1 VRSTVGLEADGFP
14 HLKASI
20 YNLVFR
26 RETVRLEEWQKY
38 LEARFVDEEEVE
50 PPIKNPAPEQT
61 QTSSEPKAA
70 QADPLPEA
78 VTTNHTALTMV
89 ETVPVTVTAP
99 TPTTPSE
106 SPQDETVAQANRHRS
121 LSLFPVVN
129 RERPTCQASTSPIAR
144 RTPKPPSPDGS
155 DVLEVDIPDFAQF
168 LPPNHPAA
176 TPHKRHLRKTE
187 PKKPAASTQPEEPL
201 SAIALH
207 RRLFERAQQMFAL
220 QAHEHEEAVQGY
232 YKRPFQETR
241 AELIERLFDPELS
254 LEDVAR
260 LLNVCPTT
268 VRRYTNLGWLV
279 CHRKEPEHSQAS
291 QKKETRQR
299 RFRLSALLAFIETY
313 AEQIAADRIVDN
325 KNA

>member
-1 VRSTVGLEADGFP
+1 M
-14 HLKASI
+14 
-20 YNLVFR
+20 
-26 RETVRLEEWQKY
+26 RLEEWQKY
-38 LEARFVDEEEVE
+38 LEARFVDEEEAE
-50 PPIKNPAPEQT
+50 PPIRNPALEQT
-61 QTSSEPKAA
+61 QTSSEPETA
-70 QADPLPEA
+70 QADPPTSSLPEA

-89 ETVPVTVTAP
+89 ETVPVTATAP
-99 TPTTPSE
+99 IPTKPIE

-129 RERPTCQASTSPIAR
+129 RERPTCQASTSSIAKR
-144 RTPKPPSPDGS
+144 APKPSS
-155 DVLEVDIPDFAQF
+155 DDSEVLEVNIPDFAQF

-176 TPHKRHLRKTE
+176 APPKEWPRKAE
-187 PKKPAASTQPEEPL
+187 PKKPAATTQHEEPL

-207 RRLFERAQQMFAL
+207 RRLLERAQQMFAL

-241 AELIERLFDPELS
+241 TELIERLFDPELS

>member
-1 VRSTVGLEADGFP
+1 M
-14 HLKASI
+14 
-20 YNLVFR
+20 
-26 RETVRLEEWQKY
+26 RLEEWQKY
-38 LEARFVDEEEVE
+38 LEARFVDEEEAERLIKHPTPE
-50 PPIKNPAPEQT
+50 PT
-61 QTSSEPKAA
+61 QTASEPENGQEA
-70 QADPLPEA
+70 PPTSSLPET
-78 VTTNHTALTMV
+78 VTTNHTALTMI
-89 ETVPVTVTAP
+89 ETIPVAATAP
-99 TPTTPSE
+99 PSTE
-106 SPQDETVAQANRHRS
+106 PSKPPQEEAIAQANRHRS

-129 RERPTCQASTSPIAR
+129 SERPTCQASNSPIAKR
-144 RTPKPPSPDGS
+144 ALQPSSASDS
-155 DVLEVDIPDFAQF
+155 DVLEVDIPEFAQF
-168 LPPNHPAA
+168 LPSNHPAA
-176 TPHKRHLRKTE
+176 KPSKKRPRKAEST
-187 PKKPAASTQPEEPL
+187 KPAASAQPEEPL

-220 QAHEHEEAVQGY
+220 QAPEREEAVQGY

-325 KNA
+325 KNV